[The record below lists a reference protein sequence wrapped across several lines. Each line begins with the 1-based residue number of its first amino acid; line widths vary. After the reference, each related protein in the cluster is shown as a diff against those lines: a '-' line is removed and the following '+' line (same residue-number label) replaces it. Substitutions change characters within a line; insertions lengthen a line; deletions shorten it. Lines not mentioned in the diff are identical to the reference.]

1 MKIFYHCLI
10 MWVPFIV
17 LFAFAGLGI
26 VVMTGEYRLSDFGP
40 LFFLFISG
48 SYALIFYV
56 VSFLPLTF
64 IVNKFGN
71 TLLFKGVIF
80 TIAGALIG
88 VFVFEVSAIIIFS
101 ITGLLYSLI
110 ENSVKKNIKFIINV
124 LFVAGLFYTFGSVKL
139 NC

>member
-17 LFAFAGLGI
+17 LFAFAGLGL
-26 VVMTGEYRLSDFGP
+26 VVVVENLDKGSQGLSDFGP

-48 SYALIFYV
+48 SYAFIFYV

-64 IVNKFGN
+64 IVNKFAKS
-71 TLLFKGVIF
+71 LLFKVVVF

-88 VFVFEVSAIIIFS
+88 AFVFKISAIIIFS
-101 ITGLLYSLI
+101 VAGLLYSLV
-110 ENSVKKNIKFIINV
+110 ENAVKKNIKFI
-124 LFVAGLFYTFGSVKL
+124 
-139 NC
+139 

>member
-1 MKIFYHCLI
+1 

-26 VVMTGEYRLSDFGP
+26 VVIEENRTAGYVGLSDFGP
-40 LFFLFISG
+40 LFYLFISG

-64 IVNKFGN
+64 IVNKFVKS
-71 TLLFKGVIF
+71 LLFKVVIF

-88 VFVFEVSAIIIFS
+88 AFIFKISAFIIFS
-101 ITGLLYSLI
+101 ITGLLYSLV
-110 ENSVKKNIKFIINV
+110 ENAVKKNIKFI
-124 LFVAGLFYTFGSVKL
+124 
-139 NC
+139 

>member
-17 LFAFAGLGI
+17 LFAFAGLGL
-26 VVMTGEYRLSDFGP
+26 VVVEENLDKGSQGLSDFGP

-48 SYALIFYV
+48 SYAFIFYV

-64 IVNKFGN
+64 IVNKFAKS
-71 TLLFKGVIF
+71 LLFKVVVF
-80 TIAGALIG
+80 TVAGGILGAL
-88 VFVFEVSAIIIFS
+88 VLEKSYAIIMFS

-110 ENSVKKNIKFIINV
+110 ENAVKKNIKFI
-124 LFVAGLFYTFGSVKL
+124 
-139 NC
+139 